1 MEDGTNLKFILYLSN
16 EKSATLYTAKI
27 NKIYLLDLKKGSEN

>member
-1 MEDGTNLKFILYLSN
+1 MCDRDGYISN

-27 NKIYLLDLKKGSEN
+27 NKIYLLDLKKVLKMKSVPL